1 MFEKFLLK
9 NKSHVQWQFGH
20 VNSRKSP
27 CFQWIKRLNIRRISR
42 DHTQMIFFLAVSLKI
57 INTLITFRYLLNHL
71 FASTHFICINYQ
83 VREFVVDKTVERI
96 LVLVVLLN
104 HFVGFFELFFTNGYK
119 LVVRFEIEFVI
130 GLLNKRSFIFERLT

>member
-1 MFEKFLLK
+1 
-9 NKSHVQWQFGH
+9 
-20 VNSRKSP
+20 
-27 CFQWIKRLNIRRISR
+27 
-42 DHTQMIFFLAVSLKI
+42 MIFFLAVSLKI
-57 INTLITFRYLLNHL
+57 INTLITFRYFLNHL
-71 FASTHFICINYQ
+71 FTSTHFICINYQ